1 MPVVVT
7 IGLLFRLRYRQRN
20 GEPMAAKWQTNDS
33 GAVAMPWRPGPYKR
47 QPLGAAVPLPA
58 GMNHV
63 CHLSFIIDA
72 LPV

>member
-1 MPVVVT
+1 MV
-7 IGLLFRLRYRQRN
+7 
-20 GEPMAAKWQTNDS
+20 AKWQTNDS
-33 GAVAMPWRPGPYKR
+33 GAVAMPWRAGPYKR

-63 CHLSFIIDA
+63 CHFSFIIDA